1 MTDAM
6 QSNRN
11 GFAAKELPLT
21 IKDAPDI
28 GAHSGNFLNSATPST
43 SAPSLEIT
51 ASRQFTSWLAEQNLS
66 LAFTTYQAG
75 KVFFIGLQPN
85 GQLSVFE
92 RSFERCM
99 GLYAEGSTLYMSSL
113 YQLWRFEN
121 ALSAGQVHNGY
132 DGVYVPQVGYITGDL
147 DVHDVV
153 VEVPPQPPLS
163 RGEQEKQ
170 NFVPPLTKGGLGGVV
185 FVNTLFSCLAT
196 VSEKYSFIP
205 LWQPP
210 FISKLAAEDRCHLNG
225 LALRDGLARYVT
237 AVSQSDVAEGW
248 RDRRPDGGCVI
259 DISSNEIILTGL
271 SMPHSSRWYR
281 NKLWLLNSGTGE
293 FGCADIERGVF
304 EPVAFCPGYMR
315 GCAFSGDFAIVGLS
329 KPRHNKTFSGLSLDD
344 NLRAKDAE
352 PRCGLV
358 VIDTRNGDIVHSLRI
373 EGVVEE
379 LYDVQVLPG
388 VRRPMAIGFKTD
400 EIRRVVTMG

>member
-1 MTDAM
+1 M

-11 GFAAKELPLT
+11 GFAAKELPLK

-121 ALSAGQVHNGY
+121 ALSAGEVHNGY

-153 VEVPPQPPLS
+153 LEVPPQPPLS

-170 NFVPPLTKGGLGGVV
+170 SFVPPLTKGGLGGVI

-225 LALRDGLARYVT
+225 LALRDGQPRYVT
-237 AVSQSDVAEGW
+237 AVSQSDVADGW

-271 SMPHSSRWYR
+271 SMPHSPRWYR
-281 NKLWLLNSGTGE
+281 DKLWLLNSGTEE
-293 FGCADIERGVF
+293 FGYADIERGVF

-358 VIDTRNGDIVHSLRI
+358 VIDLRNGDIVHSLRI

>member
-1 MTDAM
+1 M

-11 GFAAKELPLT
+11 GFAANELPLT

-28 GAHSGNFLNSATPST
+28 GAHAGNFPNSATPST
-43 SAPSLEIT
+43 SAPSLEIS

-92 RSFERCM
+92 RTFERCM

-132 DGVYVPQVGYITGDL
+132 DAVYVPQVGYITGDL

-153 VEVPPQPPLS
+153 VEVPPLI
-163 RGEQEKQ
+163 RGVQETQ
-170 NFVPPLTKGGLGGVV
+170 NFVSPLTKEGLGGVI

-225 LALRDGLARYVT
+225 LAQRDGQPRYVT
-237 AVSQSDVAEGW
+237 AVSQSDVADGW
-248 RDRRPDGGCVI
+248 RDRRRDGGCVI
-259 DISSNEIILTGL
+259 DISSNEVILTGL
-271 SMPHSSRWYR
+271 SMPHSPRWYR
-281 NKLWLLNSGTGE
+281 DKLWLLNSGTGE
-293 FGCADIERGVF
+293 FGYVDMERGIF

-329 KPRHNKTFSGLSLDD
+329 KPRHNRTFSGLSLDD

-352 PRCGLV
+352 PRCGLL
-358 VIDTRNGDIVHSLRI
+358 VIDLRNGDIVHSLRI

-388 VRRPMAIGFKTD
+388 VRRPMAIGFRTD

>member
-6 QSNRN
+6 QSNRK

-28 GAHSGNFLNSATPST
+28 GADSGNFLNSATPST

-170 NFVPPLTKGGLGGVV
+170 NFVPPLTKGGLGGVI

-196 VSEKYSFIP
+196 VSEKYSFLP

-225 LALRDGLARYVT
+225 LALRDGLPRYVT
-237 AVSQSDVAEGW
+237 AVSQSDVADGW
-248 RDRRPDGGCVI
+248 RDRRRDGGCVI
-259 DISSNEIILTGL
+259 DISNNEIILTGL
-271 SMPHSSRWYR
+271 SMPHSPRWYR

-293 FGCADIERGVF
+293 FGYADIERGVF

-358 VIDTRNGDIVHSLRI
+358 VIDLRNGDIVHSLRI

>member
-121 ALSAGQVHNGY
+121 ALPQGEVHNGY
-132 DGVYVPQVGYITGDL
+132 DAVYVPQVGYITGDL

-153 VEVPPQPPLS
+153 VEVPPSPSYQGGSKKNYPPS
-163 RGEQEKQ
+163 
-170 NFVPPLTKGGLGGVV
+170 PPYQG
-185 FVNTLFSCLAT
+185 
-196 VSEKYSFIP
+196 
-205 LWQPP
+205 
-210 FISKLAAEDRCHLNG
+210 
-225 LALRDGLARYVT
+225 
-237 AVSQSDVAEGW
+237 
-248 RDRRPDGGCVI
+248 
-259 DISSNEIILTGL
+259 
-271 SMPHSSRWYR
+271 
-281 NKLWLLNSGTGE
+281 
-293 FGCADIERGVF
+293 
-304 EPVAFCPGYMR
+304 
-315 GCAFSGDFAIVGLS
+315 
-329 KPRHNKTFSGLSLDD
+329 
-344 NLRAKDAE
+344 
-352 PRCGLV
+352 
-358 VIDTRNGDIVHSLRI
+358 
-373 EGVVEE
+373 
-379 LYDVQVLPG
+379 
-388 VRRPMAIGFKTD
+388 
-400 EIRRVVTMG
+400 RVD

>member
-1 MTDAM
+1 M
-6 QSNRN
+6 
-11 GFAAKELPLT
+11 
-21 IKDAPDI
+21 
-28 GAHSGNFLNSATPST
+28 
-43 SAPSLEIT
+43 
-51 ASRQFTSWLAEQNLS
+51 
-66 LAFTTYQAG
+66 
-75 KVFFIGLQPN
+75 
-85 GQLSVFE
+85 
-92 RSFERCM
+92 
-99 GLYAEGSTLYMSSL
+99 
-113 YQLWRFEN
+113 
-121 ALSAGQVHNGY
+121 
-132 DGVYVPQVGYITGDL
+132 PQVGYITGDL

-153 VEVPPQPPLS
+153 VEVPSQPPLS

-170 NFVPPLTKGGLGGVV
+170 NFVSPLTKGGLGGVI

-196 VSEKYSFIP
+196 VSEKYSFLP

-225 LALRDGLARYVT
+225 LALRDGLPRYVT
-237 AVSQSDVAEGW
+237 AVSQSDVADGW
-248 RDRRPDGGCVI
+248 RDRRRDGGCVI
-259 DISSNEIILTGL
+259 DISSNQIILTGL
-271 SMPHSSRWYR
+271 SMPHSPRWYR

-329 KPRHNKTFSGLSLDD
+329 KPRHNKTFSGLSLDE

-358 VIDTRNGDIVHSLRI
+358 VIDLRSGDIVHSLRI

-400 EIRRVVTMG
+400 EIRRLVTMG

>member
-1 MTDAM
+1 M
-6 QSNRN
+6 QINPNS
-11 GFAAKELPLT
+11 GAANELPLT

-28 GAHSGNFLNSATPST
+28 GAHSGKFPNSATPST

-92 RSFERCM
+92 RTFERCM

-121 ALSAGQVHNGY
+121 ALSAGQVHSGY
-132 DGVYVPQVGYITGDL
+132 DAVYVPQVGYITGDL

-153 VEVPPQPPLS
+153 VGVPPLPPLI
-163 RGEQEKQ
+163 REVQETQ
-170 NFVPPLTKGGLGGVV
+170 NFVPSLTKEGLGGVI

-196 VSEKYSFIP
+196 VSEKHSFIP

-225 LALRDGLARYVT
+225 LALRDGQPRYVT
-237 AVSQSDVAEGW
+237 AVSQSDVADGW
-248 RDRRPDGGCVI
+248 RDKRRNGGCVI

-271 SMPHSSRWYR
+271 SMPHSPRWYKD
-281 NKLWLLNSGTGE
+281 KLWLLNSGTGE
-293 FGCADIERGVF
+293 FGYADIERGIF

-344 NLRAKDAE
+344 NLRAKDTE
-352 PRCGLV
+352 PRCGLL
-358 VIDTRNGDIVHSLRI
+358 VIDLRSGDIVHSLRI

-388 VRRPMAIGFKTD
+388 MRRPMAIGFRTD

>member
-1 MTDAM
+1 M

-11 GFAAKELPLT
+11 GFAAKELPLK

-121 ALSAGQVHNGY
+121 ALSAGEVHNGY
-132 DGVYVPQVGYITGDL
+132 DGVYVPQVGYTTGDL

-163 RGEQEKQ
+163 RGEPEKLPPQPPLSRGEPEKQ
-170 NFVPPLTKGGLGGVV
+170 NFVPPLTKGGLGGVI

-196 VSEKYSFIP
+196 VS
-205 LWQPP
+205 
-210 FISKLAAEDRCHLNG
+210 
-225 LALRDGLARYVT
+225 
-237 AVSQSDVAEGW
+237 
-248 RDRRPDGGCVI
+248 
-259 DISSNEIILTGL
+259 
-271 SMPHSSRWYR
+271 
-281 NKLWLLNSGTGE
+281 
-293 FGCADIERGVF
+293 
-304 EPVAFCPGYMR
+304 
-315 GCAFSGDFAIVGLS
+315 
-329 KPRHNKTFSGLSLDD
+329 
-344 NLRAKDAE
+344 
-352 PRCGLV
+352 
-358 VIDTRNGDIVHSLRI
+358 
-373 EGVVEE
+373 
-379 LYDVQVLPG
+379 
-388 VRRPMAIGFKTD
+388 
-400 EIRRVVTMG
+400 